1 MDIKFCFC
9 FKRSVRKR
17 TSLLLLCGFP
27 ALCSKEGLS
36 GALDGAG
43 ATWGTCLPL
52 LSPRTPQ
59 HSFSPF
65 SPQTAPMT
73 AAPEGLED
81 AAVEPAH
88 WQPSC
93 LPCTLQFMQK
103 FHPPIPRTSEWQ
115 PPHFVAA
122 ETLATRSEATRPR
135 FHAGWVRL
143 AVGTLLPG
151 GPRRRP
157 GGSPVAHRG
166 PRTVRT
172 ES

>member
-1 MDIKFCFC
+1 MFQKVCWIEDLTVVI
-9 FKRSVRKR
+9 
-17 TSLLLLCGFP
+17 LWFP
-27 ALCSKEGLS
+27 CSKEGLS
-36 GALDGAG
+36 GALEGAG
-43 ATWGTCLPL
+43 ATWGTGLPI
-52 LSPRTPQ
+52 LSPRPPQ

-73 AAPEGLED
+73 DAPEGLED
-81 AAVEPAH
+81 AAVGPAH

-93 LPCTLQFMQK
+93 LPCTIQFMHK

-135 FHAGWVRL
+135 SHAGWLRL
-143 AVGTLLPG
+143 AVGTPPLPG